1 MKKTFNL
8 SAIMGR
14 AWAIRKNAAAEMG
27 CKVSEVVFSLCLK
40 QAWAEAEGVN
50 AEINAAAVVAEWAA
64 TTPEKQ
70 VEWLQ
75 RCVVRA
81 AKDVIGYSTEDHYHQ
96 FNERAAWGLY
106 RHQFDEF
113 TDEAYCRLFNAF
125 DRLPITNER
134 RAAKG
139 LRPRSLKSLVYN
151 AAKAAIMKIW
161 EDDRKHGR
169 AVQDP
174 EIMND
179 NGEIESYI
187 ETRVSAGGS
196 VNTETSA
203 IIRADLERFTA
214 GRDEIDRK
222 IIELVQENYT
232 ERQIADVVKI
242 SNVAVH
248 KRIVKIRAALQNVGI
263 A

>member
-1 MKKTFNL
+1 MKKSFNL

-14 AWAIRKNAAAEMG
+14 AWAIRKSAAAEMG

-96 FNERAAWGLY
+96 FNECAAWGL
-106 RHQFDEF
+106 RGHQFDEF
-113 TDEAYCRLFNAF
+113 TDEAYCRLFDAF

-139 LRPRSLKSLVYN
+139 LRPRLLSFQCSFRSRRY
-151 AAKAAIMKIW
+151 
-161 EDDRKHGR
+161 R
-169 AVQDP
+169 
-174 EIMND
+174 
-179 NGEIESYI
+179 S
-187 ETRVSAGGS
+187 
-196 VNTETSA
+196 
-203 IIRADLERFTA
+203 
-214 GRDEIDRK
+214 
-222 IIELVQENYT
+222 
-232 ERQIADVVKI
+232 
-242 SNVAVH
+242 
-248 KRIVKIRAALQNVGI
+248 
-263 A
+263 

>member
-1 MKKTFNL
+1 
-8 SAIMGR
+8 
-14 AWAIRKNAAAEMG
+14 
-27 CKVSEVVFSLCLK
+27 
-40 QAWAEAEGVN
+40 
-50 AEINAAAVVAEWAA
+50 
-64 TTPEKQ
+64 
-70 VEWLQ
+70 
-75 RCVVRA
+75 
-81 AKDVIGYSTEDHYHQ
+81 
-96 FNERAAWGLY
+96 
-106 RHQFDEF
+106 
-113 TDEAYCRLFNAF
+113 
-125 DRLPITNER
+125 
-134 RAAKG
+134 
-139 LRPRSLKSLVYN
+139 
-151 AAKAAIMKIW
+151 MKIW